1 MKSISH
7 EIKFKTARSGGSGGQ
22 NVNKVETMVEGF
34 WHVAQTQLYDEE
46 QKKRIE
52 QVLKN
57 KINKEGYLFVKSQK
71 ERSQLANKNE
81 VIKKMNALVKK
92 ALLLPKKRKATQ
104 PTKASKEKR
113 LEGKKIIA
121 QKKEVRKKIKLTH

>member
-1 MKSISH
+1 MKDFSN
-7 EIKFKTARSGGSGGQ
+7 EIKYKTARSSGSGGQ

-34 WHVAQTQLYDEE
+34 WHVAQSNYFNEKEKSRIQQL
-46 QKKRIE
+46 
-52 QVLKN
+52 LKN
-57 KINKEGYLFVKSQK
+57 KINKEGFLFVKSQK
-71 ERSQLANKNE
+71 ERSQLANKYE
-81 VIKKMNALVKK
+81 VIKKMTALVKK

-121 QKKEVRKKIKLTH
+121 QKKEVRKKIELNA